1 MTAHKPGQLNT
12 GTAGAS
18 NTSPVPQATPPPGRY
33 EIDTTR
39 SAVTFRTRH
48 MFGLAPVRGSFA
60 IRAGTV
66 DVAGPLT
73 DPGIYA
79 EIEAASFRT
88 GNGQRDSNVRSARLL
103 DAGQHPVITF
113 RSERMDGQALTGTL
127 TVRDVTRPV
136 SLSIEQSAVSPGSFT
151 ARAATRID
159 RTVFGVT
166 AYRGLAGRYLDMTV
180 EVRCVRT

>member
-1 MTAHKPGQLNT
+1 MTAHQPGQLNT
-12 GTAGAS
+12 GTAGATS
-18 NTSPVPQATPPPGRY
+18 TSPVPQAAPQPGRY

-113 RSERMDGQALTGTL
+113 SSEHVDGPALTGTL

-136 SLSIEQSAVSPGSFT
+136 SLTIEQSAVSPGSFT

-159 RTVFGVT
+159 RTAFGVT

>member
-1 MTAHKPGQLNT
+1 MTAHKLDQLNT
-12 GTAGAS
+12 GTARGTS
-18 NTSPVPQATPPPGRY
+18 TSPVAPATPQPGRY

-39 SAVTFRTRH
+39 SAVMFRTRH

-66 DVAGPLT
+66 EVAGPLT

-88 GNGQRDSNVRSARLL
+88 GNAQRDSNVRSARLL
-103 DAGQHPVITF
+103 NAGQHPVITF
-113 RSERMDGQALTGTL
+113 RSERMDGPALTGTL

-136 SLSIEQSAVSPGSFT
+136 SLSIEQSAVSSGSFT
-151 ARAATRID
+151 ARAAMRID
-159 RTVFGVT
+159 RTAFGVS

-180 EVRCVRT
+180 EVRCVRK

>member
-1 MTAHKPGQLNT
+1 MTAHKLDQLNT
-12 GTAGAS
+12 GAIGGTS
-18 NTSPVPQATPPPGRY
+18 TSPMAPAAPQPGGY
-33 EIDTTR
+33 EIDTSR

-66 DVAGPLT
+66 DVAGPRT
-73 DPGIYA
+73 DPGICA
-79 EIEAASFRT
+79 EIEAASFHT

-103 DAGQHPVITF
+103 DAGQYPVISF
-113 RSERMDGQALTGTL
+113 RSEHMDGPALTGTL
-127 TVRDVTRPV
+127 TVADVTRPV

-159 RTVFGVT
+159 RTAFGVT